1 MRSRMTSVT
10 ERRRAGVTMVVLS
23 FIWGYAWIT
32 AKIGLGYAG
41 PFDFAAMRVAV
52 GVVTLGA
59 ALVWTGRSL
68 RPVHLKSAAIL
79 GTVQTGAFL
88 VFNTWALVG
97 GGAGKTSILTFTMPF
112 WVLLLAWPVL
122 GERIQGWQWL
132 AVGLALAGLAS
143 ILEPW
148 RIQTSLLSK
157 ILAVLA
163 GVCWAIGVVIAKH
176 LHNRERVDALQ
187 FTFWQMLIGLVPMLV
202 VAWLVPQRAID
213 WAWPFWASLVFSGV
227 VATGLG
233 WFLWLYVLHR
243 LPAGTTSLSSLAIP
257 VIAAASSALQLGERL
272 RPAEMTGM
280 LLIGVALAVNAWD
293 TGRRQRAVQPEM
305 GQE

>member
-1 MRSRMTSVT
+1 MTASS
-10 ERRRAGVTMVVLS
+10 ERRRAGITMVVLS
-23 FIWGYAWIT
+23 FIWGYAWIA

-68 RPVHLKSAAIL
+68 RPVHIKSAAVL

-88 VFNTWALVG
+88 IFNTWALVG

-132 AVGLALAGLAS
+132 AVGLALVGLAS

-213 WAWPFWASLVFSGV
+213 WSWPFWASLVFSGV

-272 RPAEMTGM
+272 RPAEMIGM

>member
-1 MRSRMTSVT
+1 MTSSA
-10 ERRRAGVTMVVLS
+10 ERRRAGITMVVLS
-23 FIWGYAWIT
+23 FIWGYAWIA

-132 AVGLALAGLAS
+132 AVGLALAGLAA

-163 GVCWAIGVVIAKH
+163 GVCWAVGVVIAKH

-202 VAWLVPQRAID
+202 VAWLVPQRAIE
-213 WAWPFWASLVFSGV
+213 WAWPFWASLIFSGV

>member
-1 MRSRMTSVT
+1 
-10 ERRRAGVTMVVLS
+10 MVVLS

-52 GVVTLGA
+52 GVVALGA

-68 RPVHLKSAAIL
+68 RPVHLPSAAVL

-88 VFNTWALVG
+88 ILNTWALAG

-112 WVLLLAWPVL
+112 WVLLLAWPLL

-132 AVGLALAGLAS
+132 AVGLALAGLAA

-157 ILAVLA
+157 VLAVLA
-163 GVCWAIGVVIAKH
+163 GVCWAVGVVIAKR

-187 FTFWQMLIGLVPMLV
+187 FTFWQMLIGLAPMLV
-202 VAWLVPQRAID
+202 VAWAVPQRSID

-257 VIAAASSALQLGERL
+257 VIAAASSALQLGEQL
-272 RPAEMTGM
+272 RPAELIGM
-280 LLIGVALAVNAWD
+280 LLIGIALAVNAWD